1 MMEMDPPHDGTHPG
15 HRENQPE
22 KYPPP
27 GMLRIRTEDQ
37 RDQSSVNNIDDQ
49 YHRGLLIH
57 GPNLRSID
65 LVVDVNS
72 HLLVR
77 SLERF

>member
-1 MMEMDPPHDGTHPG
+1 MMEIDPPHDGTHPG
-15 HRENQPE
+15 HREDQPE

-37 RDQSSVNNIDDQ
+37 RDQSRVNNIDDQ
-49 YHRGLLIH
+49 HHRGLLIH